1 MRNFKKILYTGGVV
15 ASLLMFNSCQSD
27 ITSLNEDPKH
37 PSSVPSGNLLATSMY
52 QGFYYMYTG
61 SVNFNNY
68 RFFTQQWTET
78 TYTQE
83 TNYNLITRNQ
93 PRNHFRRMYV
103 YTLAPL
109 EQAKKDLPF
118 EINADPEVV
127 DNKLATLEIASV
139 FTWENIVNTYG
150 NVPYKEA
157 LQAETIK
164 SPKYDDAKTIYLDLI
179 SRLNAAVAKIHSA
192 KAGYPEDLVYKG
204 DMTKWIKLAN
214 SIKLRLAINLA
225 DVDPATSKAVA
236 ESAISGG
243 VMTSAADSYSLKFDG
258 NTFTNPLFD
267 DLVAAGRNDFVPS
280 NVIVNPMNSK
290 SDPRRHSYFD
300 ENLVKST
307 VTGVT
312 PPTSPAT
319 STTVTLN
326 SLPANI
332 AVGQSVYV
340 SSSVPSIFVGT
351 VSSIGSNSIT
361 INNAGSIAINNSLAF
376 GYYKGGTYGTGNSY
390 ASNSHVN
397 PTFLAGNAPANLLSY
412 TEVLFLKAEAAQR
425 GYNVGGGTPASLYA
439 DAVTASMLENGIS
452 ATDAATYIAANPY
465 NAGNWKQSI
474 GYEGWIAMWNNPF
487 AAWNFTRRLDNPVL
501 TAPPSS
507 YIGGIPYRMP
517 YSDQEY
523 VTNNA
528 NVSSAASAIGGD
540 KATTKLFWDIN

>member
-1 MRNFKKILYTGGVV
+1 MKNFKKILYTGGVI
-15 ASLLMFNSCQSD
+15 ASLLMFNSCQDD

-37 PSSVPSGNLLATSMY
+37 PSAVPSGNLLATSMY
-52 QGFYYMYTG
+52 QGFYYIYTG

-68 RFFTQQWTET
+68 RFFVQQWTET
-78 TYTQE
+78 IYTQE

-109 EQAKKDLPF
+109 EQAKQDLPK

-127 DNKLATLEIASV
+127 DNKWATLEIASV
-139 FTWENIVNTYG
+139 FVWENIVDTYG

-179 SRLNAAVAKIHSA
+179 SRLDAAITKIHVE
-192 KAGYPEDLVYKG
+192 KKGYPEDLIYKG
-204 DMTKWIKLAN
+204 DMSKWVKLAN

-243 VMTSAADSYSLKFDG
+243 VLSSSADSYSLKFDG

-267 DLVAAGRNDFVPS
+267 DLVASGRNDFVPS
-280 NVIVNPMNSK
+280 NVIVDPMNTK
-290 SDPRRHSYFD
+290 SDPRRAAYF
-300 ENLVKST
+300 T
-307 VTGVT
+307 
-312 PPTSPAT
+312 
-319 STTVTLN
+319 
-326 SLPANI
+326 
-332 AVGQSVYV
+332 Q
-340 SSSVPSIFVGT
+340 
-351 VSSIGSNSIT
+351 
-361 INNAGSIAINNSLAF
+361 AGGI
-376 GYYKGGTYGTGNSY
+376 YKGGTYGTQNSF
-390 ASNSHVN
+390 ANNSHVN
-397 PTFLAGNAPANLLSY
+397 PIFLAANAPANLLSY

-425 GYNVGGGTPASLYA
+425 GYNVGGGTAASLYEAAVKASMAENGVSEA
-439 DAVTASMLENGIS
+439 DANAYIS
-452 ATDAATYIAANPY
+452 ANPY
-465 NAGNWKQSI
+465 NAANWKQSI
-474 GYEGWIAMWNNPF
+474 GYEGWVAMWNNPF
-487 AAWNFTRRLDNPVL
+487 AAWNFTRRLDYPIL

-528 NVSSAASAIGGD
+528 NVSAAASAIGGD
-540 KATTKLFWDIN
+540 KATTKLFWDVN

>member
-1 MRNFKKILYTGGVV
+1 MKNFKKILYTGGVV
-15 ASLLMFNSCQSD
+15 ASLLLFNSCQSD
-27 ITSLNEDPKH
+27 ITSLNDDPKH
-37 PSSVPSGNLLATSMY
+37 PSSVPSGNMLATSMY

-78 TYTQE
+78 IYTQE

-109 EQAKKDLPF
+109 EQAKKDLPT

-127 DNKLATLEIASV
+127 DNKWATLEIASV
-139 FTWENIVNTYG
+139 FTWENIVDTYG

-157 LQAETIK
+157 LQGETIK
-164 SPKYDDAKTIYLDLI
+164 SPKYDNAKTIYLDLI
-179 SRLNAAVAKIHSA
+179 SRLNIAIAKIHA
-192 KAGYPEDLVYKG
+192 TKEGYPEDLVYSG

-243 VMTSAADSYSLKFDG
+243 VLASATDSYSLKFDG

-267 DLVAAGRNDFVPS
+267 DLVASGRNDYIPS
-280 NVIVNPMNSK
+280 NVMVNPMNTK
-290 SDPRRHSYFD
+290 SDPRRAAYF
-300 ENLVKST
+300 T
-307 VTGVT
+307 Q
-312 PPTSPAT
+312 
-319 STTVTLN
+319 
-326 SLPANI
+326 
-332 AVGQSVYV
+332 VGG
-340 SSSVPSIFVGT
+340 I
-351 VSSIGSNSIT
+351 
-361 INNAGSIAINNSLAF
+361 
-376 GYYKGGTYGTGNSY
+376 YKGGVYGTSNSF
-390 ASNSHVN
+390 ANNSHVN
-397 PTFLAGNAPANLLSY
+397 PTFLTGNAVANLFSY

-425 GYNVGGGTPASLYA
+425 GYNVGGGTAASLYA
-439 DAVTASMLENGIS
+439 DAVMASMLENGIS

>member
-1 MRNFKKILYTGGVV
+1 MKNFKKILFAGGVI
-15 ASLLMFNSCQSD
+15 ASILTFNSCQSD

-37 PSSVPSGNLLATSMY
+37 PSSVPSGNMLATSMY

-83 TNYNLITRNQ
+83 TNYNLTTRNQ

-109 EQAKKDLPF
+109 EQAKKDLPT

-127 DNKLATLEIASV
+127 DNKWATLEIASI
-139 FTWENIVNTYG
+139 FAWENIVDTFG
-150 NVPYKEA
+150 NVPYSEA

-179 SRLNAAVAKIHSA
+179 SRLNVAISKIHPA

-204 DMTKWIKLAN
+204 DMTKWVKLAN

-225 DVDPATSKAVA
+225 DVDPVTSKSVA

-243 VMTSAADSYSLKFDG
+243 VLASATDSYSLKFDG

-280 NVIVNPMNSK
+280 NVIVNPMNTK
-290 SDPRRHSYFD
+290 SDPRRAAYF
-300 ENLVKST
+300 T
-307 VTGVT
+307 Q
-312 PPTSPAT
+312 
-319 STTVTLN
+319 
-326 SLPANI
+326 
-332 AVGQSVYV
+332 VGG
-340 SSSVPSIFVGT
+340 I
-351 VSSIGSNSIT
+351 
-361 INNAGSIAINNSLAF
+361 
-376 GYYKGGTYGTGNSY
+376 YKGGTYGTQNSY
-390 ASNSHVN
+390 ANNSHVN
-397 PTFLAGNAPANLLSY
+397 PTFLTGNAPANLLSY

-439 DAVTASMLENGIS
+439 DAVTASMLENGIT
-452 ATDAATYIAANPY
+452 ATAAATYIAANPY
-465 NAGNWKQSI
+465 DAANWKQSI
-474 GYEGWIAMWNNPF
+474 GYEGWVAMWNNPF
-487 AAWNFTRRLDNPVL
+487 AAWNFTRRLDYPVL
-501 TAPPSS
+501 AAPPSS

-528 NVSSAASAIGGD
+528 NVTAAATAIGGD
-540 KATTKLFWDIN
+540 KATTKLFWDKF

>member
-1 MRNFKKILYTGGVV
+1 MKNFKKLLYTGGVV
-15 ASLLMFNSCQSD
+15 ASLFMFNSCQSD

-37 PSSVPSGNLLATSMY
+37 PSEVPSGNMLATSMY

-78 TYTQE
+78 IYTQE
-83 TNYNLITRNQ
+83 TNYNLTTRNQ

-109 EQAKKDLPF
+109 EQAKKDLPK

-127 DNKLATLEIASV
+127 DNKWATLEIASV
-139 FTWENIVNTYG
+139 FTWENIVDTFG

-179 SRLNAAVAKIHSA
+179 SRLNAAIAKIHSS
-192 KAGYPEDLVYKG
+192 KQGYPEDLVYKG
-204 DMTKWIKLAN
+204 DMTKWIKFAN

-225 DVDPATSKAVA
+225 DVDPATSKAAA
-236 ESAISGG
+236 ESAIAGG
-243 VMTSAADSYSLKFDG
+243 VLASASDSYSLKFDG

-267 DLVAAGRNDFVPS
+267 DLVASGRNDYIPS
-280 NVIVNPMNSK
+280 NIMVNPMNTK
-290 SDPRRHSYFD
+290 SDPRRAAYF
-300 ENLVKST
+300 T
-307 VTGVT
+307 Q
-312 PPTSPAT
+312 
-319 STTVTLN
+319 
-326 SLPANI
+326 
-332 AVGQSVYV
+332 VGG
-340 SSSVPSIFVGT
+340 I
-351 VSSIGSNSIT
+351 
-361 INNAGSIAINNSLAF
+361 
-376 GYYKGGTYGTGNSY
+376 YKGGTYGTANSF

-397 PTFLAGNAPANLLSY
+397 PSYLTGNAPANLLSY

-425 GYNVGGGTPASLYA
+425 GYNVGGGTAASLYA
-439 DAVTASMLENGIS
+439 DAITASMLENGVT

-465 NAGNWKQSI
+465 NAANWKQSI

-487 AAWNFTRRLDNPVL
+487 AAWNFTRRLDNPIL

-528 NVSSAASAIGGD
+528 NVSAAASAIGGD

>member
-1 MRNFKKILYTGGVV
+1 MKNFKKILYTGGVI
-15 ASLLMFNSCQSD
+15 ASLLMLDSCQSD
-27 ITSLNEDPKH
+27 ITSLNDDPKH
-37 PSSVPSGNLLATSMY
+37 PSTVPSGNMLATSMY

-68 RFFTQQWTET
+68 RFFIQQWTET
-78 TYTQE
+78 IYTQE
-83 TNYNLITRNQ
+83 TNYNLVTRNQ

-127 DNKLATLEIASV
+127 DNKWATLEIASI
-139 FTWENIVNTYG
+139 FTWENIVDTFG

-179 SRLNAAVAKIHSA
+179 SRLDIAIARIHST
-192 KAGYPEDLVYKG
+192 KEGYPEDLVYKG
-204 DMTKWIKLAN
+204 NMTKWIKLAN

-225 DVDPATSKAVA
+225 DVDPATSKTVA

-243 VMTSAADSYSLKFDG
+243 VLATADDSYILIFDG

-267 DLVAAGRNDFVPS
+267 DLVAAGRNDFIPS
-280 NVIVNPMNSK
+280 DVLINPMNAK
-290 SDPRRHSYFD
+290 SDPRRAAYFENPPSLTSY
-300 ENLVKST
+300 VG
-307 VTGVT
+307 GV
-312 PPTSPAT
+312 
-319 STTVTLN
+319 
-326 SLPANI
+326 
-332 AVGQSVYV
+332 
-340 SSSVPSIFVGT
+340 
-351 VSSIGSNSIT
+351 
-361 INNAGSIAINNSLAF
+361 
-376 GYYKGGTYGTGNSY
+376 YGTKNSFASYSHINENNFLKGNSK
-390 ASNSHVN
+390 
-397 PTFLAGNAPANLLSY
+397 ANLLSY

-425 GYNVGGGTPASLYA
+425 GYNVGGGTAAGLYA
-439 DAVTASMLENGIS
+439 DAITASMLENGIS
-452 ATDAATYIAANPY
+452 ATDAATYITANPY
-465 NAGNWKQSI
+465 NSGNWKQSI

>member
-1 MRNFKKILYTGGVV
+1 MKNFKKILYTGGVV
-15 ASLLMFNSCQSD
+15 ASLLMFNSCQND

-139 FTWENIVNTYG
+139 FTWENIVDTYG

-225 DVDPATSKAVA
+225 DVDPAASKTLA

-280 NVIVNPMNSK
+280 NVIVNPMNAK
-290 SDPRRHSYFD
+290 SDPRRAAYF
-300 ENLVKST
+300 ENKPP
-307 VTGVT
+307 VTT
-312 PPTSPAT
+312 YT
-319 STTVTLN
+319 
-326 SLPANI
+326 
-332 AVGQSVYV
+332 
-340 SSSVPSIFVGT
+340 
-351 VSSIGSNSIT
+351 
-361 INNAGSIAINNSLAF
+361 
-376 GYYKGGTYGTGNSY
+376 GGTYGTGNSY
-390 ASNSHVN
+390 ANNSHVN

>member
-1 MRNFKKILYTGGVV
+1 MKNFKKILYTGGVV
-15 ASLLMFNSCQSD
+15 ASLFMLSSCESD

-52 QGFYYMYTG
+52 QGFYYTYTG

-68 RFFTQQWTET
+68 RFFIQQWTET

-109 EQAKKDLPF
+109 EQAKKDLPT

-139 FTWENIVNTYG
+139 FTWENIVDTYG
-150 NVPYKEA
+150 NVPYKES

-179 SRLNAAVAKIHSA
+179 SRLDAAVAEIHPT

-225 DVDPATSKAVA
+225 DVDPATSKAAA
-236 ESAISGG
+236 ESAINGG
-243 VMTSAADSYSLKFDG
+243 VLGSAADSYSLKFDG

-280 NVIVNPMNSK
+280 NVIVDPMNTK
-290 SDPRRHSYFD
+290 SDPRRTAYF
-300 ENLVKST
+300 T
-307 VTGVT
+307 Q
-312 PPTSPAT
+312 
-319 STTVTLN
+319 
-326 SLPANI
+326 
-332 AVGQSVYV
+332 VGG
-340 SSSVPSIFVGT
+340 I
-351 VSSIGSNSIT
+351 
-361 INNAGSIAINNSLAF
+361 
-376 GYYKGGTYGTGNSY
+376 YKGGAYGTGNSY
-390 ASNSHVN
+390 ANNSHVN

-425 GYNVGGGTPASLYA
+425 GYNVGGTAAGLYA
-439 DAVTASMLENGIS
+439 DAVTASMAENGITGM
-452 ATDAATYIAANPY
+452 AVTDYLSANPY
-465 NAGNWKQSI
+465 NAANWKQSI
-474 GYEGWIAMWNNPF
+474 GYEGWVAMWNSPF

-501 TAPPSS
+501 IAPPSS

-528 NVSSAASAIGGD
+528 NVSAAASAIGGD
-540 KATTKLFWDIN
+540 KATTKLFWDVN